1 MNTSVPALDAAPA
14 TALASAL
21 ELHAGS
27 GQRPP
32 QALHLGFRTPEV
44 FDGAPQEIASSLHS
58 ASLLDLGW
66 LGRIRVTGRDRL
78 RWLNGMVTNA
88 IQALAES
95 EGNYSFLLNSQ
106 GRIKGDCRV
115 YRRPKDLLL
124 DTGRDQ
130 LPGLLSHLERYIIMD
145 DVELQDVS
153 SDWTAVALVGPKA
166 PQILESLGISSS
178 FSATPSGN
186 ARLSQVRI
194 AGIIAGSQDVEVT
207 LIEPPRILLP
217 RYELWFAP
225 TAVIPVWEALTRA
238 GARPAGLR
246 AGEVLRVLEAR
257 PLYGIDI
264 SERDL
269 AQETSQSHALSFSK
283 GCYLGQEIV
292 ERIRSR
298 GKVHRNLRQFALH
311 GSAPEPPFELHRGEQ
326 PVGRITSAV
335 SLSLPGLPEGLA
347 LGYLRDDSDPASPKG
362 EDASQPQSI
371 RYEGGVAKALDA
383 PPPLPA
389 S

>member
-1 MNTSVPALDAAPA
+1 MNTSIPALDAAPA

-21 ELHAGS
+21 ERQAGS
-27 GQRPP
+27 GQEPR
-32 QALHLGFRTPEV
+32 QALHQGFRTPEV
-44 FDGAPQEIASSLHS
+44 FDGALQEISSSLH
-58 ASLLDLGW
+58 AAGLLDLGW
-66 LGRIRVTGRDRL
+66 LGRIHVTGRDRS

-88 IQALAES
+88 IQALPEG

-106 GRIKGDCRV
+106 GRIQGDCRV
-115 YRRPKDLLL
+115 YRRPDDLLL

-130 LPGLLSHLERYIIMD
+130 LPGLLNHLDRYIIMD

-153 SDWTAVALVGPKA
+153 SAWTAIALVGPKA
-166 PQILESLGISSS
+166 PQILEKLGIFSSIPAAPGS
-178 FSATPSGN
+178 N
-186 ARLSQVRI
+186 ARLSQVRL
-194 AGIIAGSQDVEVT
+194 AGLEDVEVV

-225 TAVIPVWEALTRA
+225 TAIIPVWEAVTRA
-238 GARPAGLR
+238 GAQPAGLQT
-246 AGEVLRVLEAR
+246 GEALRILEAR
-257 PLYGIDI
+257 PLYGVDI

-269 AQETSQSHALSFSK
+269 AQETSQSQALSFSK

-292 ERIRSR
+292 ERVRSR
-298 GKVHRNLRQFALH
+298 GKVHRNLRQFALS
-311 GSAPEPPFELHRGEQ
+311 GAAPKPPFELHRGEQ

-335 SLSLPGLPEGLA
+335 FLSLPGLPEGLA
-347 LGYLRDDSDPASPKG
+347 LGYLRNDGDSASPNG
-362 EDASQPQSI
+362 GDASQSASI

-389 S
+389 P

>member
-1 MNTSVPALDAAPA
+1 
-14 TALASAL
+14 
-21 ELHAGS
+21 
-27 GQRPP
+27 
-32 QALHLGFRTPEV
+32 
-44 FDGAPQEIASSLHS
+44 
-58 ASLLDLGW
+58 
-66 LGRIRVTGRDRL
+66 
-78 RWLNGMVTNA
+78 MVTNA
-88 IQALAES
+88 IQALPEG

-106 GRIKGDCRV
+106 GRIQGDCRV
-115 YRRPKDLLL
+115 YRRSEDLLL

-130 LPGLLSHLERYIIMD
+130 LPALLSHLERYIIMD

-178 FSATPSGN
+178 FSAAPGGN
-186 ARLSQVRI
+186 ARLRQVRI
-194 AGIIAGSQDVEVT
+194 AGIISGVLDVEVT

-225 TAVIPVWEALTRA
+225 TAVVPVWEALTGA

-246 AGEVLRVLEAR
+246 AGEVLRVLEGR
-257 PLYGIDI
+257 PLYGIDV

-269 AQETSQSHALSFSK
+269 AQETSQSHALNFNK

-298 GKVHRNLRQFALH
+298 GKVHRNLRQFALY
-311 GSAPEPPFELHRGEQ
+311 GSAPEPPFELRRGKQ
-326 PVGRITSAV
+326 SVGRITSAV

-362 EDASQPQSI
+362 EDASQRESI
-371 RYEGGVAKALDA
+371 RYEGGVAKALDT

-389 S
+389 P